1 MNPVEPLIG
10 ILEEEVRGYSEL
22 LDLLRKEKEAI
33 ISFRPGEIEETA
45 KEKDALVLKLR
56 LLDEERKR
64 LLREHTD
71 EAGREPDL
79 MALYRRTG
87 DGRLPELR
95 SRLKSLMTGIQE
107 LNELNRILIDRAT
120 LHVRTSASFFQRFGI
135 TGSQGQGL
143 SCQA

>member
-1 MNPVEPLIG
+1 MTSTGSLIG

-22 LDLLRKEKEAI
+22 LSLLRKEKEAI
-33 ISFRPGEIEETA
+33 LSFRPGEIEEMA

-56 LLDEERKR
+56 LLDDERKR

-71 EAGREPDL
+71 EEGREPDL

-87 DGRLPELR
+87 DRRLPELR
-95 SRLKSLMTGIQE
+95 SRLKSLMAGIQE

-120 LHVRTSASFFQRFGI
+120 LHVRTSASFFQNFGI
-135 TGSQGQGL
+135 TGGEGQSISG
-143 SCQA
+143 QV